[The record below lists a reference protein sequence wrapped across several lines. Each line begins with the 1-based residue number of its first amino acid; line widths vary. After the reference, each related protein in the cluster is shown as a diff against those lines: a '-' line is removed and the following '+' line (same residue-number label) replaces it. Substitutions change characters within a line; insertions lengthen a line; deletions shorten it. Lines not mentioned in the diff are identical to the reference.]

1 MAGELAHDITL
12 VSGARQS
19 DSPFI
24 YVAMESPHESW
35 QAPVT
40 VTTMVTVTVITPRP
54 TVSPVPRLIYFVTG
68 GLYLSSPATF
78 SPIPHP
84 PTVSWFSVSTDLVSL
99 CLSSCK

>member
-24 YVAMESPHESW
+24 YVAMESPHESR

-40 VTTMVTVTVITPRP
+40 ITTMCHRDSYYTTADCVPCAATYLFCDRRFVPLVTRHLFAHP
-54 TVSPVPRLIYFVTG
+54 
-68 GLYLSSPATF
+68 SPAKRR
-78 SPIPHP
+78 
-84 PTVSWFSVSTDLVSL
+84 LVL
-99 CLSSCK
+99 CFHGSGFVVFVLV